1 MNHDLPSILAF
12 GWVSHT
18 EDILAVSLYTNEP
31 RFAFYPCIWLSV
43 THTGHP
49 GCVSIYKWT
58 TVCLLSLHLVQCLT
72 HGTFW
77 LCLCIQL
84 SHGLPS
90 ILAFGSVSHT
100 RNILAVSL
108 YTNEPRFTFYPCIWF
123 SVSHTQDILAV
134 SLYTNEPRFA
144 FYPCIW
150 FSVTHTGHPGCV
162 SVYKWTTVCL
172 LSLHLV
178 QCHTHGTSWLC
189 LCIQMNHNLPSIL
202 AFGWVS
208 HTHRTSWLC
217 LCIQMNHGFPSI
229 LAFSWV
235 SHTRDILAVSLYTN
249 EPQFAFYPCIWLSV
263 SHTQDIL
270 AVSLY
275 TNEPWFA
282 FYPCIWLSV
291 SHTQDILAESLY
303 TNEPQFAFY
312 PCIWLSVSHTQ
323 DILAVS
329 LYTNEPQ
336 FAFYP
341 CIWFSVTH
349 TGHPGCVSIYK
360 WTTVSLLSS
369 HLVEC
374 HTHRTSW
381 LCLCVQM
388 NHGLP
393 SIHAFGWV
401 SHTQDILA
409 VSLYTNEPRFA
420 FYPCIWLSVS
430 HTRNILAVSLYTN
443 EPRFAFYPCIWF
455 SVTHTGHP
463 GCVSVYKWTTV
474 CLLSLHLV
482 ECHTHGTSWL
492 CLYIQMNH
500 DLPSIHAFG
509 WVSHTGHPGCV
520 SVYKWTTVCLL
531 SMHLVECH
539 THGTSWLCL
548 YIQMNHDLPSILAF
562 GWVSHTRDILAV
574 SLYTNKPRFAFY
586 PCIWLSVTHTG
597 HPGCVSIYKWTTIC
611 LLSMHLVECLTHG
624 TSWLCLCIQMNH
636 GLPSILAFGWVSHT
650 RDILA
655 VSLYT
660 NEPWFA
666 FYPCIW
672 LSVSHTGHPGCVSI
686 YKWTTICLLSMHLV
700 ECLTHRTS
708 WLCLCIQ
715 MNHGLPSILAFGWV
729 SHTRDILA
737 VSLYTNEPWFAF
749 YPCIWLSVSHTGHP
763 GCVSIYKWTMICL
776 LSMHLVEC
784 LTHRTSWLCLYIQMN
799 HGLPSIHAFGWVS
812 HTQDILAVSLYSNEP
827 RFAFYPC
834 IWLSVSHTQD
844 ILAVSLYS
852 NEPRFAFYPCIWFSV
867 SHTGHSGCVSI
878 QMNHSLPS
886 ILAFG
891 WVSHTR
897 DILAVSLYTNEPRF
911 AFYPCIWLSV
921 SHTQDILAVSL
932 YTNEPRFAFYP
943 CIWFSVTHTGHPG
956 CVSIYKWTT
965 ICLLSMHLVECL
977 THRTSWL
984 CLCIQMNHGLPS
996 IHAFGWVS
1004 HTHETS
1010 RLCLY
1015 IQMNHG
1021 LPSILAFGWVS
1032 HTQDILAVSLYTN
1045 EPRFAFYPCIWL
1057 SVSHTGHPGC
1067 VSIYK
1072 WTTICLLSSHLVQCH
1087 THGTS
1092 WLWLYIQMNHDLP
1105 SILAFGSVSPTRDI
1119 LAVSLYTN
1127 EPRFAFYPCIW
1138 FSVTHTGHP
1147 GCVSIYKWTTI
1158 CLLSSHL
1165 VQCHTHTISWLCLC
1179 IQMNHDLPSIHAFG
1193 SVSHTRD
1200 ILAVSLYTNEP
1211 RFAFYPCIWLSVT
1224 HTGHP
1229 GCVSV
1234 YKWTTV
1240 CLLSMHLVECHIH
1253 GTSWLCLYIQ
1263 MNHDLPSIHAFG
1275 SVSHTRDILA
1285 VSLYT
1290 NEPRFAFYPCI
1301 WFSVTHTGHPG
1312 CVSVYQWT
1320 TVCLLSLHLV
1330 ECHTHTISW
1339 LCLYI
1344 QMNHGLPSIHA
1355 FGSVSH
1361 TRDILAVSLY
1371 TNEPRFAFYPSI
1383 WLSVTHTGH
1392 PGCVSI

>member
-1 MNHDLPSILAF
+1 MN
-12 GWVSHT
+12 
-18 EDILAVSLYTNEP
+18 
-31 RFAFYPCIWLSV
+31 
-43 THTGHP
+43 
-49 GCVSIYKWT
+49 
-58 TVCLLSLHLVQCLT
+58 
-72 HGTFW
+72 
-77 LCLCIQL
+77 
-84 SHGLPS
+84 HGLPS
-90 ILAFGSVSHT
+90 IH
-100 RNILAVSL
+100 
-108 YTNEPRFTFYPCIWF
+108 
-123 SVSHTQDILAV
+123 
-134 SLYTNEPRFA
+134 
-144 FYPCIW
+144 
-150 FSVTHTGHPGCV
+150 
-162 SVYKWTTVCL
+162 
-172 LSLHLV
+172 
-178 QCHTHGTSWLC
+178 
-189 LCIQMNHNLPSIL
+189 

-217 LCIQMNHGFPSI
+217 LYIQMNHDLPSI
-229 LAFSWV
+229 LAFGSV

-263 SHTQDIL
+263 
-270 AVSLY
+270 
-275 TNEPWFA
+275 
-282 FYPCIWLSV
+282 
-291 SHTQDILAESLY
+291 
-303 TNEPQFAFY
+303 
-312 PCIWLSVSHTQ
+312 
-323 DILAVS
+323 
-329 LYTNEPQ
+329 
-336 FAFYP
+336 
-341 CIWFSVTH
+341 TH
-349 TGHPGCVSIYK
+349 TGHPGCVSVYKWTTICLLSMHLVECLTHTGHPGCVSVYK
-360 WTTVSLLSS
+360 WTTVCLLSM
-369 HLVEC
+369 HLVQC

-381 LCLCVQM
+381 LCLYIQM
-388 NHGLP
+388 NHDLP

-430 HTRNILAVSLYTN
+430 HT
-443 EPRFAFYPCIWF
+443 
-455 SVTHTGHP
+455 
-463 GCVSVYKWTTV
+463 
-474 CLLSLHLV
+474 
-482 ECHTHGTSWL
+482 
-492 CLYIQMNH
+492 
-500 DLPSIHAFG
+500 
-509 WVSHTGHPGCV
+509 
-520 SVYKWTTVCLL
+520 
-531 SMHLVECH
+531 
-539 THGTSWLCL
+539 
-548 YIQMNHDLPSILAF
+548 
-562 GWVSHTRDILAV
+562 
-574 SLYTNKPRFAFY
+574 
-586 PCIWLSVTHTG
+586 
-597 HPGCVSIYKWTTIC
+597 
-611 LLSMHLVECLTHG
+611 
-624 TSWLCLCIQMNH
+624 
-636 GLPSILAFGWVSHT
+636 
-650 RDILA
+650 
-655 VSLYT
+655 
-660 NEPWFA
+660 
-666 FYPCIW
+666 
-672 LSVSHTGHPGCVSI
+672 
-686 YKWTTICLLSMHLV
+686 
-700 ECLTHRTS
+700 
-708 WLCLCIQ
+708 
-715 MNHGLPSILAFGWV
+715 
-729 SHTRDILA
+729 
-737 VSLYTNEPWFAF
+737 
-749 YPCIWLSVSHTGHP
+749 
-763 GCVSIYKWTMICL
+763 
-776 LSMHLVEC
+776 
-784 LTHRTSWLCLYIQMN
+784 
-799 HGLPSIHAFGWVS
+799 
-812 HTQDILAVSLYSNEP
+812 QDILAVSLYSNEP

-834 IWLSVSHTQD
+834 IWLSVTHGTSW
-844 ILAVSLYS
+844 LCL
-852 NEPRFAFYPCIWFSV
+852 C
-867 SHTGHSGCVSI
+867 I
-878 QMNHSLPS
+878 QMNHGLPS
-886 ILAFG
+886 IHAFG
-891 WVSHTR
+891 WVSLTHGTSWLCLCIQMNHGLPSIHAFGSVSHTR
-897 DILAVSLYTNEPRF
+897 DILAVSLYTNEP
-911 AFYPCIWLSV
+911 
-921 SHTQDILAVSL
+921 Q
-932 YTNEPRFAFYP
+932 FAFYP

-956 CVSIYKWTT
+956 CVSVSTNEPRFAFYPCIWLSVTHTGHPGCVSVYKWTT

-977 THRTSWL
+977 THTRHPGCVS
-984 CLCIQMNHGLPS
+984 IQMNHGLPS

-1105 SILAFGSVSPTRDI
+1105 SILAFGSVSHTRDI

-1371 TNEPRFAFYPSI
+1371 TNEPRFAFYPCI

>member
-1 MNHDLPSILAF
+1 MNHGLPSILAF

-18 EDILAVSLYTNEP
+18 RDILAVSLYTNEP
-31 RFAFYPCIWLSV
+31 RFAFYPCIWFSV
-43 THTGHP
+43 SHAGHS
-49 GCVSIYKWT
+49 GCVSVYNWAM
-58 TVCLLSLHLVQCLT
+58 VCLLSLHLVQCHT
-72 HGTFW
+72 HGTSW
-77 LCLCIQL
+77 LCLYTNE
-84 SHGLPS
+84 PRFAS

-100 RNILAVSL
+100 HRTSWLCLCIQMNHGLPSILA
-108 YTNEPRFTFYPCIWF
+108 FG

-162 SVYKWTTVCL
+162 SVYKWTTICL

-178 QCHTHGTSWLC
+178 ECLTHTGHPGCVSVYKWTAVFLLSLHLVECHTHGTSWLC
-189 LCIQMNHNLPSIL
+189 LYIQMNHMICLLSLHLVECLQMNTHIWLRSHTHRTSWLCLYIQMNHNLPSIL
-202 AFGWVS
+202 AFGS
-208 HTHRTSWLC
+208 
-217 LCIQMNHGFPSI
+217 
-229 LAFSWV
+229 V

-249 EPQFAFYPCIWLSV
+249 EPRFPFYPRIWLSV
-263 SHTQDIL
+263 THTGHPGCVSVYKWTTVCLLSMHLVECLTHRTSWLCLCIQMNHGLPSILAFGWVSHTHGTSWLCLCIQMNHGLPSILAFGSVSHTRDIL

-291 SHTQDILAESLY
+291 
-303 TNEPQFAFY
+303 
-312 PCIWLSVSHTQ
+312 
-323 DILAVS
+323 
-329 LYTNEPQ
+329 
-336 FAFYP
+336 
-341 CIWFSVTH
+341 TH

-360 WTTVSLLSS
+360 WTTICLLSM

-374 HTHRTSW
+374 HTR
-381 LCLCVQM
+381 
-388 NHGLP
+388 
-393 SIHAFGWV
+393 
-401 SHTQDILA
+401 DILA

-420 FYPCIWLSVS
+420 FYPCIWLSV
-430 HTRNILAVSLYTN
+430 
-443 EPRFAFYPCIWF
+443 
-455 SVTHTGHP
+455 THTGHP
-463 GCVSVYKWTTV
+463 GCVSIYKWTTI

-509 WVSHTGHPGCV
+509 WVSHT
-520 SVYKWTTVCLL
+520 
-531 SMHLVECH
+531 
-539 THGTSWLCL
+539 
-548 YIQMNHDLPSILAF
+548 
-562 GWVSHTRDILAV
+562 
-574 SLYTNKPRFAFY
+574 
-586 PCIWLSVTHTG
+586 
-597 HPGCVSIYKWTTIC
+597 
-611 LLSMHLVECLTHG
+611 
-624 TSWLCLCIQMNH
+624 
-636 GLPSILAFGWVSHT
+636 

-660 NEPWFA
+660 NEPRFA

-672 LSVSHTGHPGCVSI
+672 LS
-686 YKWTTICLLSMHLV
+686 
-700 ECLTHRTS
+700 
-708 WLCLCIQ
+708 
-715 MNHGLPSILAFGWV
+715 V

-1004 HTHETS
+1004 HTHRTS
-1010 RLCLY
+1010 WLCLY

-1021 LPSILAFGWVS
+1021 LPSIHAFGW
-1032 HTQDILAVSLYTN
+1032 
-1045 EPRFAFYPCIWL
+1045 
-1057 SVSHTGHPGC
+1057 VSHTGHPGC
-1067 VSIYK
+1067 VSVYK
-1072 WTTICLLSSHLVQCH
+1072 WTTVCLLSMHLVECLSHTGHPGCVSVYKWTTVCLLSMHLVQCH

-1092 WLWLYIQMNHDLP
+1092 WLCLYIQMNH
-1105 SILAFGSVSPTRDI
+1105 G
-1119 LAVSLYTN
+1119 
-1127 EPRFAFYPCIW
+1127 
-1138 FSVTHTGHP
+1138 
-1147 GCVSIYKWTTI
+1147 
-1158 CLLSSHL
+1158 
-1165 VQCHTHTISWLCLC
+1165 
-1179 IQMNHDLPSIHAFG
+1179 LPSIHAFG

-1234 YKWTTV
+1234 YKWTTI
-1240 CLLSMHLVECHIH
+1240 CLLSMHLVECL
-1253 GTSWLCLYIQ
+1253 T
-1263 MNHDLPSIHAFG
+1263 
-1275 SVSHTRDILA
+1275 HTR
-1285 VSLYT
+1285 
-1290 NEPRFAFYPCI
+1290 
-1301 WFSVTHTGHPG
+1301 HPG
-1312 CVSVYQWT
+1312 CVS
-1320 TVCLLSLHLV
+1320 
-1330 ECHTHTISW
+1330 
-1339 LCLYI
+1339 I

-1371 TNEPRFAFYPSI
+1371 TNEPWFAFYPCI

-1392 PGCVSI
+1392 PGCVSIYKWTTICLLSMHLVQCHTHGTSWLCLYIQMNHDLPSIHAFGWVSHTRDILAVSLYTNEPRFCVTLNQMHG